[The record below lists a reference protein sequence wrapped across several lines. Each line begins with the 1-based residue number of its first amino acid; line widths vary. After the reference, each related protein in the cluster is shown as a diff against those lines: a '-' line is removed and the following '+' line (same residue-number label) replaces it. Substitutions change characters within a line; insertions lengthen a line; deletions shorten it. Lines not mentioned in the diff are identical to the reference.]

1 MLVLAVPC
9 PVETLPA
16 HSYCAVR
23 DLSLSTQEG
32 GAEGEVVHP
41 GLLVVAAL
49 VVVAGQHRH
58 HTARP
63 LQ

>member
-1 MLVLAVPC
+1 MVLAVPC

-16 HSYCAVR
+16 HSNCAVR
-23 DLSLSTQEG
+23 DLSLSTQEW

>member
-1 MLVLAVPC
+1 MVLAVPC

-16 HSYCAVR
+16 HSHCAVR